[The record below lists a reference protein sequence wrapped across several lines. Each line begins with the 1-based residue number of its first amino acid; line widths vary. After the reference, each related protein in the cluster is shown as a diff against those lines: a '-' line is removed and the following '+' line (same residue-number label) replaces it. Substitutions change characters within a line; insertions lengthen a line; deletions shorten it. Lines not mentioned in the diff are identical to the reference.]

1 MFAYIVGNRMIGQRT
16 AAFWGGVYGCGWW
29 VVGCAI
35 LLPALL
41 GSCRSAR
48 MRAARCGKVAVPL
61 LAGHIVYGGILGVA
75 FSSITRTLSG
85 PGWHHVRHAT
95 RDSAPR

>member
-1 MFAYIVGNRMIGQRT
+1 
-16 AAFWGGVYGCGWW
+16 
-29 VVGCAI
+29 
-35 LLPALL
+35 
-41 GSCRSAR
+41 
-48 MRAARCGKVAVPL
+48 VAVPL